1 MREKWKRCFQ
11 DWSTTSEFQ
20 EKIESSRNI
29 IQEKLKQYSRPYIAF
44 SGGKDS
50 LCVLHL
56 VLQENPNTTVVHWD
70 YGKYYF
76 PHSLF
81 QEVQEIISQFLV
93 QDFRVY
99 SSEKY
104 DILKRKAINILGQE
118 FLAEVVPHLKAE
130 GFDLVFVGLRKEEGS
145 RRKLRIEKSLFL
157 TEIPESHPIA
167 DWTWLDIW
175 AYIISR
181 DLPYLS
187 YYDTYGEII
196 GWDKVRLSTFFDP
209 EFEKFGSANIQ
220 GVLSWKFKNT
230 EGVSINAK
238 KNQAYTS

>member
-11 DWSTTSEFQ
+11 DWSKTLEFQ

-29 IQEKLKQYSRPYIAF
+29 IQEKLKQHSRPYIAF

-56 VLQENPNTTVVHWD
+56 VLQENPNITVVHWD

-76 PHSLF
+76 PRSLF
-81 QEVQEIISQFLV
+81 QEVQDIISQFLV

-104 DILKRKAINILGQE
+104 DILRRKAINILGQE

-130 GFDLVFVGLRKEEGS
+130 GFDLVFLGLRKEES
-145 RRKLRIEKSLFL
+145 SKRKIRIQKSQFL

-167 DWTWLDIW
+167 DWTWLDVW
-175 AYIISR
+175 AYIISN

-187 YYDTYGEII
+187 YYDDYGEII

-209 EFEKFGSANIQ
+209 EFEKFGSANVQ
-220 GVLSWKFKNT
+220 GVLSWKFKNI
-230 EGVSINAK
+230 EGVFFNAQK
-238 KNQAYTS
+238 S